1 MTEMVPPLISSI
13 GIFTGQSDKHEQGDH
28 LEYNA
33 RHHGVVAVGRA
44 GVRIGGGGESSP
56 GALEDQGKEIAQDKD
71 PSVVLGWN
79 AGILL
84 PDGQNDMLQGEV
96 YGSGEEGLGRD

>member
-1 MTEMVPPLISSI
+1 
-13 GIFTGQSDKHEQGDH
+13 
-28 LEYNA
+28 
-33 RHHGVVAVGRA
+33 
-44 GVRIGGGGESSP
+44 
-56 GALEDQGKEIAQDKD
+56 LEDQGKEIAQDKD